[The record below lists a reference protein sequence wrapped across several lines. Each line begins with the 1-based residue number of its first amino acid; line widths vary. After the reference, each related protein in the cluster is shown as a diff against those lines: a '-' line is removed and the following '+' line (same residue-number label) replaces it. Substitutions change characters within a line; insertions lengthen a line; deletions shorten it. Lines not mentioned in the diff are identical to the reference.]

1 MSAPMHLEKHLKEPE
16 PTGNHICVKIKLD
29 DSLSKIQDFV
39 QDVTQACA
47 IEKTSFCL
55 ENKYGSLRINAAS
68 ALGVIYAVT
77 EWDEL
82 YLVNVDRDGIFNSWV
97 DKYRA

>member
-47 IEKTSFCL
+47 IEKTSFYL
-55 ENKYGSLRINAAS
+55 ELIDKNRIFAQENRKRVS
-68 ALGVIYAVT
+68 TPKKI
-77 EWDEL
+77 
-82 YLVNVDRDGIFNSWV
+82 
-97 DKYRA
+97 